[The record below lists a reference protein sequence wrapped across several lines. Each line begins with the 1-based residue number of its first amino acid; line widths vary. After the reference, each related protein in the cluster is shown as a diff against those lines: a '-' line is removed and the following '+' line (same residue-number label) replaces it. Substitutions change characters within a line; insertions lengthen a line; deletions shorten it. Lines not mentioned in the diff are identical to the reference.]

1 MKSMEN
7 INKDINSGLNNSKR
21 SITGHL
27 LYNLQTALRI
37 LVVMAVVLGI
47 AYPVILAEIG
57 QVTLPFQSGGSI
69 IELDGEKVG
78 SKLIAQEFESPKFF
92 HSRPSGDSASTVDPH
107 ITPED
112 AYSQT
117 KNVSDATGIHQNS
130 LRTLLDLNIEQNKV
144 TNGLFFAPQYVNVLE
159 VNIKLIQQYPEVYGL
174 QSENSENNILSILGE
189 SQQEERGENRLG

>member
-1 MKSMEN
+1 MEN

>member
-1 MKSMEN
+1 MEN

-21 SITGHL
+21 SIAGHL

-37 LVVMAVVLGI
+37 LVVMVVVLGI
-47 AYPVILAEIG
+47 AYPMILAEIG

-107 ITPED
+107 ITPEN

-159 VNIKLIQQYPEVYGL
+159 VNIKLVQQYPEVYGL

>member
-1 MKSMEN
+1 MEN

-37 LVVMAVVLGI
+37 LVVMVVVLGI

-57 QVTLPFQSGGSI
+57 QVTVPFQSGGSI

-159 VNIKLIQQYPEVYGL
+159 VNIKLIQQYPEVYGS